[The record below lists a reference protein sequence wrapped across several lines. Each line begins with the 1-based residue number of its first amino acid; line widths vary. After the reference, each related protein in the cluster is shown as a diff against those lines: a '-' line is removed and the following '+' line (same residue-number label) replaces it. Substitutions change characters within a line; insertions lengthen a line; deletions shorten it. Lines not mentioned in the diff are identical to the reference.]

1 MLNIPNFVETLPI
14 SGVGFLGIF
23 VAMAFVYLSVKV
35 LCKVFKVKEDTE
47 K

>member
-14 SGVGFLGIF
+14 SGLGFLGIF
-23 VAMAFVYLSVKV
+23 IAMAFVYIAVKV
-35 LCKVFKVKEDTE
+35 LCKIFKVKEDT